1 MWECTYDPFDNQNRL
16 LCNRTLIIDVWFDPQ
31 WKGWIV
37 VQDLSFSAWVSTVLG
52 VDAGGEMLL
61 KVLYQG
67 DHKDSKK
74 MHWSRRV
81 RLAHAQLSY
90 AHAQAVLKGNQNNC
104 DPGGGGSRETSREI
118 FDTSKKIAGFPPHLE
133 NLEK

>member
-1 MWECTYDPFDNQNRL
+1 M
-16 LCNRTLIIDVWFDPQ
+16 
-31 WKGWIV
+31 
-37 VQDLSFSAWVSTVLG
+37 QDLSFSAWVSTVLG

-104 DPGGGGSRETSREI
+104 DPGGGVRVKPAEKYSTQARKLQGSHHTWKTWKNRSIPGKPGKTEGFGAKTWKNIPKPGKI
-118 FDTSKKIAGFPPHLE
+118 F
-133 NLEK
+133 